1 MSADVNYDVKTGR
14 LTKDVEVK
22 SINSSFLIT
31 GSLAVNR
38 SFKKGDEWVEE
49 ASFFNFKMWL
59 KSQKQVDFY
68 TQYLKK
74 GAQVTIDGE
83 MIQERWEKDGQKQ
96 STYVL
101 MANRIIPFF
110 ASNGSG
116 GSSGSSS
123 SNGSSVPSFNADE
136 GFPEDI
142 PY

>member
-22 SINSSFLIT
+22 AINSSFLVS
-31 GSLAVNR
+31 GSIAVNR
-38 SFKKGDEWVEE
+38 SFKKGEQWVEE
-49 ASFFNFKMWL
+49 ASYFNFKLWC

-74 GAQVTIDGE
+74 GAQITIDGE

-110 ASNGSG
+110 GSG
-116 GSSGSSS
+116 NSGSSGN
-123 SNGSSVPSFNADE
+123 SNGSSVPSFDASE
-136 GFPEDI
+136 GFPENI

>member
-22 SINSSFLIT
+22 PINSSFLIT

-68 TQYLKK
+68 TQHLKK

-110 ASNGSG
+110 AS
-116 GSSGSSS
+116 SSGSGSGN
-123 SNGSSVPSFNADE
+123 SNGSSVPSFSSED

-142 PY
+142 NF

>member
-22 SINSSFLIT
+22 AINSSFLVT

-38 SFKKGDEWVEE
+38 SFKKGEQWVEE
-49 ASFFNFKMWL
+49 ASFFNFKLWL

-74 GAQVTIDGE
+74 GSQVTIDGE
-83 MIQERWEKDGQKQ
+83 MVQERWEKDGQKQ
-96 STYVL
+96 SAYVL
-101 MANRIIPFF
+101 YANRIIPFF
-110 ASNGSG
+110 APGNSN
-116 GSSGSSS
+116 SSGSSS
-123 SNGSSVPSFNADE
+123 SGVPSFNSDE
-136 GFPEDI
+136 GYPETI

>member
-31 GSLAVNR
+31 GSFATNR
-38 SFKKGDEWVEE
+38 SFKKGDQWVEE

-68 TQYLKK
+68 TQHLKK
-74 GAQVTIDGE
+74 GAQITIDGE

-96 STYVL
+96 SAYVL

-110 ASNGSG
+110 ASNGNSSS
-116 GSSGSSS
+116 SSGN
-123 SNGSSVPSFNADE
+123 SNGSSVPSFDSNE
-136 GFPEDI
+136 GYPEDI
-142 PY
+142 PN

>member
-22 SINSSFLIT
+22 AINSSFLIS

-38 SFKKGDEWVEE
+38 SYKKGEQWVEE

-68 TQYLKK
+68 TQHLKK
-74 GAQVTIDGE
+74 GSQVTIDGE

-96 STYVL
+96 SAYVIL
-101 MANRIIPFF
+101 ANRIIPFF

-116 GSSGSSS
+116 SSS
-123 SNGSSVPSFNADE
+123 SASNGSSVPSFNSDE
-136 GFPEDI
+136 GFPEDT
-142 PY
+142 PF

>member
-96 STYVL
+96 SAYVIL
-101 MANRIIPFF
+101 ANRIIPFF
-110 ASNGSG
+110 ASSGSG
-116 GSSGSSS
+116 GSS
-123 SNGSSVPSFNADE
+123 SNGSSVPSFSSED

-142 PY
+142 DF

>member
-22 SINSSFLIT
+22 TINSSFLVA
-31 GSLAVNR
+31 GSIAVNR
-38 SFKKGDEWVEE
+38 SYKKGEQWVEE
-49 ASFFNFKMWL
+49 ASYFNFKLWC

-74 GAQVTIDGE
+74 GAQITIDGE

-96 STYVL
+96 STYVI

-110 ASNGSG
+110 GSG
-116 GSSGSSS
+116 NSSSSGNSN
-123 SNGSSVPSFNADE
+123 SNGSSVPSFDAKE
-136 GFPEDI
+136 GYPSDI

>member
-22 SINSSFLIT
+22 PINSSFLIT

-68 TQYLKK
+68 TQHLKK

-96 STYVL
+96 SAYVL
-101 MANRIIPFF
+101 LANRIIPFF
-110 ASNGSG
+110 ATGSG
-116 GSSGSSS
+116 SNSGSNSSG
-123 SNGSSVPSFNADE
+123 GSSVPSFNSNE
-136 GFPEDI
+136 GFPEDC
-142 PY
+142 PF

>member
-22 SINSSFLIT
+22 SFNNSFLIT
-31 GSLAVNR
+31 GSIAVNR
-38 SFKKGDEWVEE
+38 SFKKGEEWVEE
-49 ASFFNFKMWL
+49 ASFFSFKLWC
-59 KSQKQVDFY
+59 KSQKQVDFF

-83 MIQERWEKDGQKQ
+83 MVQERWEKDGQKQ
-96 STYVL
+96 STYVIY
-101 MANRIIPFF
+101 ANRVIPFF
-110 ASNGSG
+110 ASNG
-116 GSSGSSS
+116 GSSS
-123 SNGSSVPSFNADE
+123 AGNSSGSSVPSFNANE

>member
-22 SINSSFLIT
+22 TINTSFLVT
-31 GSLAVNR
+31 GSIAVNR
-38 SFKKGDEWVEE
+38 SFKKGEQWVEE
-49 ASFFNFKMWL
+49 ASYFNFKLWC

-74 GAQVTIDGE
+74 GAQITIDGE

-110 ASNGSG
+110 GSG
-116 GSSGSSS
+116 NSNSTGNSS
-123 SNGSSVPSFNADE
+123 GSSVPSFDANE

>member
-31 GSLAVNR
+31 GSFATNR
-38 SFKKGDEWVEE
+38 SFKKGEEWVEE

-59 KSQKQVDFY
+59 KSQKQVDYY
-68 TQYLKK
+68 TKYLKK
-74 GAQVTIDGE
+74 GAQITIDGE

-96 STYVL
+96 SAYVI
-101 MANRIIPFF
+101 MANRIIPFYT
-110 ASNGSG
+110 SNGAGSG
-116 GSSGSSS
+116 S
-123 SNGSSVPSFNADE
+123 SNGSSVPSFNAEE
-136 GFPEDI
+136 GFPSDI